1 MNFNKVIIMKT
12 IEYLK
17 KNSIES
23 LKSEFGIN
31 VKEYDDLYVLNY
43 DQIESPK
50 THPIVQECRGLILD
64 KQFNVVSR
72 SFDRFFNFG
81 ENNAGENCDFSKC
94 KIFEK
99 LDGSLI
105 NVYYYNGNWNVSTR
119 GTAFAEYEVNGFD
132 LSFKELV
139 YKALNISTQEEFNSI
154 FDGFGLKC
162 KDFYTFIFEVTS
174 RENRVVTHYDGYTLW
189 LLAIR
194 DNSDGMYLNK
204 ESFKHHA
211 LKCGIK
217 FPNEYHFKSIDDCM
231 KAIGELKDLKEG
243 YVVYEN
249 IGTSGIDE
257 YVPVF
262 KLKSPTYLA
271 VHRLKGEG
279 LTPKRIIDLV
289 NMNEHEEYLTY
300 FEDDRK
306 YFEPYI
312 KAYEILFD
320 DINFIW
326 EKYKTVKD
334 QKDFAMYVKDF
345 PFASILFRKRKDS
358 EQSFVH
364 LFNLQSDSYKRD
376 LLEKIKNTIYI
387 S

>member
-1 MNFNKVIIMKT
+1 MNFNKVIIIKT
-12 IEYLK
+12 IEYIK
-17 KNSIES
+17 KNGIES

-31 VKEYDDLYVLNY
+31 VKEYDDLFVLNY

-50 THPIVQECRGLILD
+50 THPIVQECRSLMLD
-64 KQFNVVSR
+64 KQFNLVSR

-81 ENNAGENCDFSKC
+81 ENNTGENCNFSKC

-105 NVYYYNGNWNVSTR
+105 NVYHYNGNWNVSTR
-119 GTAFAEYEVNGFD
+119 GTAFAESEVNGFG

-194 DNSDGMYLNK
+194 DNSDGMYFDR
-204 ESFKHHA
+204 ESFKEHS

-217 FPNEYHFKSIDDCM
+217 FPNEYYFKSIDDCM
-231 KAIGELKDLKEG
+231 KAIEELKDLKEG

-249 IGTSGIDE
+249 IGLSGIDE

-312 KAYEILFD
+312 KAYEVLFD

-326 EKYKTVKD
+326 ERYKTVRD
-334 QKDFAMYVKDF
+334 QKDFAMYVKDL

-358 EQSFVH
+358 EQSFLH

-376 LLEKIKNTIYI
+376 LLEKIKNTI
-387 S
+387 

>member
-1 MNFNKVIIMKT
+1 M
-12 IEYLK
+12 
-17 KNSIES
+17 
-23 LKSEFGIN
+23 
-31 VKEYDDLYVLNY
+31 
-43 DQIESPK
+43 
-50 THPIVQECRGLILD
+50 
-64 KQFNVVSR
+64 
-72 SFDRFFNFG
+72 
-81 ENNAGENCDFSKC
+81 
-94 KIFEK
+94 
-99 LDGSLI
+99 DGSLI

-119 GTAFAEYEVNGFD
+119 GTAFAESEVNGFG

-162 KDFYTFIFEVTS
+162 RDFYTFIFEVTS

-194 DNSDGMYLNK
+194 DNSDGMYFDR
-204 ESFKHHA
+204 ESFKEHS

-217 FPNEYHFKSIDDCM
+217 FPNEYYFKSIDDCM
-231 KAIGELKDLKEG
+231 KAIEELKDLKEG

-249 IGTSGIDE
+249 IGLSGIDE
-257 YVPVF
+257 YVPAF

-312 KAYEILFD
+312 KAYEVLFD

-326 EKYKTVKD
+326 EKYKTVRD
-334 QKDFAMYVKDF
+334 QKDFAMCVKDF

-358 EQSFVH
+358 EQSFLH
-364 LFNLQSDSYKRD
+364 LFNSQSDSYKRD
-376 LLEKIKNTIYI
+376 LLEKIKNTI
-387 S
+387 

>member
-1 MNFNKVIIMKT
+1 MHGLEK
-12 IEYLK
+12 LK
-17 KNSIES
+17 N
-23 LKSEFGIN
+23 EFGIV
-31 VKEYDDLYVLNY
+31 VKEYPDLYVLNY

-64 KQFNVVSR
+64 KDYNIVSR

-81 ENNAGENCDFSKC
+81 ENNTGENCNFSKC

-119 GTAFAEYEVNGFD
+119 GTAFAESEVNWFG

-162 KDFYTFIFEVTS
+162 RDFYTFIFEVTS

-194 DNSDGMYLNK
+194 DNSDGMYFDR
-204 ESFKHHA
+204 ESLKHHA
-211 LKCGIK
+211 LKCGIE
-217 FPNEYHFKSIDDCM
+217 FPKEYYFKSIDDCM
-231 KAIGELKDLKEG
+231 KAIEELKDLKEG

-249 IGTSGIDE
+249 IGLSGIDE

-326 EKYKTVKD
+326 EKYKMVRD
-334 QKDFAMYVKDF
+334 QKDFAMCVKDF

-358 EQSFVH
+358 EQSFLH

-376 LLEKIKNTIYI
+376 LLEKIKNTI
-387 S
+387 